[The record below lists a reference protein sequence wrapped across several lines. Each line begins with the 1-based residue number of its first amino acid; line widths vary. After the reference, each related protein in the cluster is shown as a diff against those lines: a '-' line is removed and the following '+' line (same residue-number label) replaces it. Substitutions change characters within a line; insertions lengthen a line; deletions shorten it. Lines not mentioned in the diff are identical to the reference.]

1 MSVDPAREYGGG
13 IRRLEI
19 VSLGHGSS
27 APKLLVLQIGNSPT
41 LPDPTD
47 NGRIRHFRC
56 VGGRRHGGIAS
67 CTPAR
72 RSRLLLLP
80 THRKEAQ
87 GPGED
92 DGLFQIREVQTRVFD
107 EPDKLAA
114 VMSFYEAL
122 TGGRC
127 SLRFPFPARRL
138 ELTSVSSPRASFLII
153 AGPPDAI
160 APFASTSLPFSSMT
174 SPWSHRT
181 IEQTVGHVH
190 A

>member
-114 VMSFYEAL
+114 VISFYEAL

-138 ELTSVSSPRASFLII
+138 ELIGVLPAGILSHYCRAARCHCAIRLN
-153 AGPPDAI
+153 I
-160 APFASTSLPFSSMT
+160 APILVDDITLVAP
-174 SPWSHRT
+174 HN
-181 IEQTVGHVH
+181 
-190 A
+190 